1 MRMTIVRRVIL
12 WIGLTVITVLV
23 SCQPDNQCRKEN
35 IVQMQV
41 SFKNKALSKVS
52 LDSVTIQGVG
62 SDSVLYDNKKSVNEV
77 SLPLHKT
84 KDKTQFV
91 FSNGVKVDTLS
102 IEHLN
107 TDNFISLE
115 CGCFVYHT
123 IQRAYSCGTWIDS
136 VAIITTEIT
145 SINAEEHLQVFFN

>member
-1 MRMTIVRRVIL
+1 MENKDRMLGEGIARQELHLMFIIDNSGSMEGEKLGAVNNAIRDVMSIMPEIQEDTADATIKIY
-12 WIGLTVITVLV
+12 
-23 SCQPDNQCRKEN
+23 DKDFKETDD
-35 IVQMQV
+35 
-41 SFKNKALSKVS
+41 F
-52 LDSVTIQGVG
+52 TIDANGK
-62 SDSVLYDNKKSVNEV
+62 L
-77 SLPLHKT
+77 
-84 KDKTQFV
+84 V